1 MTTIVIQN
9 PNETPIKKTKT
20 TVATNP
26 KLVLIRQA
34 VLSKVVDIFITG
46 VIVYR
51 LDNPVILVEDI
62 ARINA
67 IGIVGM
73 MIVIVTRIGILMIMK
88 IPKGL
93 MTVIRIEEIVDVQ
106 IDHHDIL
113 TDEIEAEIAEIAD
126 IEEDIEM
133 NRIIEVE
140 VIVKNLDR
148 IEKQIHKIIRIN
160 EALGIEEEIIVKIVK
175 IPDVKEHILHPPVQ
189 DVLDKNL
196 DLNHQ

>member
-20 TVATNP
+20 TVTATNR

-34 VLSKVVDIFITG
+34 VWSKVVDIYITG
-46 VIVYR
+46 VIVYH
-51 LDNPVILVEDI
+51 LDNLVILVEDI

-67 IGIVGM
+67 IGTLVGM
-73 MIVIVTRIGILMIMK
+73 MIVIVTQIGILMIMK

-93 MTVIRIEEIVDVQ
+93 MMVIRIEEIADVQ
-106 IDHHDIL
+106 IDHHGIQ
-113 TDEIEAEIAEIAD
+113 TDEIEAEIVD
-126 IEEDIEM
+126 ILEEDIEM
-133 NRIIEVE
+133 NRITEVG

-148 IEKQIHKIIRIN
+148 IEKQIHKRIRIN
-160 EALGIEEEIIVKIVK
+160 GAPGIEEEIIVKIVE
-175 IPDVKEHILHPPVQ
+175 ILDAKEHVLHLPVQ
-189 DVLDKNL
+189 DVPDKNR